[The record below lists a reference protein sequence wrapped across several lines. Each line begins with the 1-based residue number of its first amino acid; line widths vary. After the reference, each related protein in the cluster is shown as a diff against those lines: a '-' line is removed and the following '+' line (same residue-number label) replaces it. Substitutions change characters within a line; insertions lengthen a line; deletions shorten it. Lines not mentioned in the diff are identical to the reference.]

1 MKSDNR
7 AMLANFMLCKEDAA
21 PKQYWLHIIAIEDEE
36 QRYVTKVLGTESWIF
51 GGECFV
57 RIAKPKGYEYI
68 WEREHGKKPL
78 MFDTDLAEIE
88 NLPPAQQSIED
99 YQEEIDFFTRVV
111 TNKLFS
117 DEDEHKL
124 PKKGK
129 STKDI
134 ESEDSQQAK
143 MDKSSA
149 EYQLWRKQK
158 GLSYDEGEMNR
169 RWQSYCAY
177 RAKYGLRPVKLEP
190 KA

>member
-51 GGECFV
+51 GRECFV

-68 WEREHGKKPL
+68 WKREHGKKPL
-78 MFDTDLAEIE
+78 IFDTDLAEIE
-88 NLPPAQQSIED
+88 NLPPAQRSIED
-99 YQEEIDFFTRVV
+99 YQEEINFYTKFV
-111 TNKLFS
+111 TGNLFS
-117 DEDEHKL
+117 DDEDSRQ

-129 STKDI
+129 SAKDI
-134 ESEDSQQAK
+134 ENEDSQQAQS
-143 MDKSSA
+143 DKSWA
-149 EYQLWRKQK
+149 EYELWRKHK
-158 GLSYDEGEMNR
+158 GLSYNEDEMNR
-169 RWQSYCAY
+169 RWQGYCAY

-190 KA
+190 KE